1 MNKRFAQYSV
11 LSTQNP
17 AVSAGAEGTDRIR
30 SDCPFTAVAAF
41 SFSARDR
48 RRQAPLS
55 RRTMISKRYGF
66 FRLPCS
72 TGTDEIRC
80 LCPFPAAADYREPGT
95 GNWLRREALY
105 RSSRSDTII
114 IHYSLFI
121 LHLRAALHP
130 RSGTAHD
137 RARLSREVRET
148 DTGSLCWFLFIKP
161 GQTGS
166 GLSVPPLP
174 PLSTGY

>member
-1 MNKRFAQYSV
+1 
-11 LSTQNP
+11 
-17 AVSAGAEGTDRIR
+17 
-30 SDCPFTAVAAF
+30 
-41 SFSARDR
+41 
-48 RRQAPLS
+48 
-55 RRTMISKRYGF
+55 MISKRYGF

-137 RARLSREVRET
+137 RARLSRGARGTDAGIPVLIFPDHTGTDRIRSVCPSTDYCADRESHLHFT
-148 DTGSLCWFLFIKP
+148 FHPSL
-161 GQTGS
+161 
-166 GLSVPPLP
+166 LP
-174 PLSTGY
+174 PSLLTFMLYLKGQQVVWVDIKIKDL